1 MSADGRAV
9 GPARLLMRFR
19 RADVR
24 PILPDNEAPGLAI
37 GLVQTVSR
45 LFPQHA
51 DTVAA
56 IVLGAVTLFETVGPL
71 VAKAAFRLC
80 GESEEARAAGA
91 SR

>member
-1 MSADGRAV
+1 MLVV
-9 GPARLLMRFR
+9 GAAFWRFR
-19 RADVR
+19 EPVSSAVASGMLLV
-24 PILPDNEAPGLAI
+24 PMAGLAI
-37 GLVQTVSR
+37 GLVQTVSH

-80 GESEEARAAGA
+80 GESAEARAAGA